1 IKLIEDSDEE
11 KKKKTWIQQKKEIK
25 GYSKSRC
32 RAKGCKIE
40 SLSTLTM
47 KESKECGVWTAFNR
61 RIDTRNNNFRQED
74 KDDLSNLLKN
84 ILDKANIKI
93 TSNDEF
99 YHHKI

>member
-1 IKLIEDSDEE
+1 
-11 KKKKTWIQQKKEIK
+11 
-25 GYSKSRC
+25 
-32 RAKGCKIE
+32 
-40 SLSTLTM
+40 M

-99 YHHKI
+99 YHHKIQTLDQEIDEENIFKKV